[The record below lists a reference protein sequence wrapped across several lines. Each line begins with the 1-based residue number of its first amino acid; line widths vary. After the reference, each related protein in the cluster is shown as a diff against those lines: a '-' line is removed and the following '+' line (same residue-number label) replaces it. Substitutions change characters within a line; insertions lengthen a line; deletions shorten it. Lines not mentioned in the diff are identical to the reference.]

1 VRRALGLEGDM
12 KPKKRSP
19 VEKIK
24 GLPPHT
30 LGDFWAWAY
39 SDLLSNRN
47 RAILAEFI
55 VGAALGVIDSP
66 RVEWD
71 AVDLIYQGKTIEVK
85 SAAFLQSWHQERP
98 SRIVFDIAKKRPW
111 YADTNT
117 WSDIPVRAADSYVFC
132 LYPEVDPSK
141 ADIIDIFSW
150 KFFVT
155 SKEMIDLIFNNQ
167 KTVSLNVLNKI
178 IKSVVI
184 DQLKETIQICLF
196 SDEITKQ
203 RR

>member
-1 VRRALGLEGDM
+1 M

-19 VEKIK
+19 DEQIK
-24 GLPPHT
+24 GLGQLT

-71 AVDLIYQGKTIEVK
+71 AVDLSYQGKTIEVK
-85 SAAFLQSWHQERP
+85 SAAFLQSWQQERP
-98 SRIVFDIAKKRPW
+98 SRIVFDISRKKLW

-117 WSDIPVRAADSYVFC
+117 WSDIPVRAADCYVFC
-132 LYPEVDPSK
+132 LYPEVDSSK
-141 ADIIDIFSW
+141 TDILDIFSW
-150 KFFVT
+150 RFFVA
-155 SKEMIDLIFNNQ
+155 SRGMIDSKFNNQ
-167 KTVSLNVLNKI
+167 KTLSLNVLKKI
-178 IKSVVI
+178 TESVVI
-184 DQLKETIQICLF
+184 DKLKEAIQICLF
-196 SDEITKQ
+196 SDETTK
-203 RR
+203 